1 MSSLELEMK
10 LMNRAV
16 VSILVFALLILTI
29 FSPFAALGTLM
40 LVLLA
45 SAFVSAFWNVAQ
57 AVAGNP
63 KQPSKN

>member
-1 MSSLELEMK
+1 
-10 LMNRAV
+10 MNRAV
-16 VSILVFALLILTI
+16 VSIIIFALLILTI
-29 FSPFAALGTLM
+29 FSPFAALGALM

-45 SAFVSAFWNVAQ
+45 SAFVSAFWNVVQ

>member
-1 MSSLELEMK
+1 MR

-16 VSILVFALLILTI
+16 VSIIVLALLILTI

-45 SAFVSAFWNVAQ
+45 AAFVSAFWNVVQ
-57 AVAGNP
+57 AAAGNS